1 MADEIQER
9 EQRKP
14 GRTKMTDEQK
24 KAAAEAR
31 AVSKAKAEGMMPEIV
46 LQYGG
51 ADTNIDA
58 LVSAAILDF
67 RSIKKR
73 TLVNSMKIYLK
84 PEEKTAYYVI
94 NEEYEGKVIF

>member
-9 EQRKP
+9 AQRKP

-46 LQYGG
+46 LQ
-51 ADTNIDA
+51 
-58 LVSAAILDF
+58 
-67 RSIKKR
+67 
-73 TLVNSMKIYLK
+73 
-84 PEEKTAYYVI
+84 
-94 NEEYEGKVIF
+94 

>member
-1 MADEIQER
+1 MVDEIQER
-9 EQRKP
+9 AQRKP
-14 GRTKMTDEQK
+14 GRAKMTDEQK
-24 KAAAEAR
+24 RAAAEAR

-51 ADTNIDA
+51 TDTNVDA

-73 TLVNSMKIYLK
+73 TLVKSMKLYLK

-94 NEEYEGKVIF
+94 VTTVEKR